1 MSDDEEWD
9 YRVTARARED
19 LRALDAEVAERIV
32 EKLEEVVSSEFRAPP
47 EWLEP
52 LEQTRYQKLV
62 VGDYRGLLLVRRQ
75 ESVLEVHHVG
85 HRRNIYDRVL

>member
-1 MSDDEEWD
+1 MSNDEEWD

-32 EKLEEVVSSEFRAPP
+32 EKLEEVVSSEFRSPP

-52 LEQTRYQKLV
+52 LEKTRYQKLV

-75 ESVLEVHHVG
+75 ESLLEVHHVG